1 MKKLNILFTLIIIA
15 FFTISLFAKDS
26 GKIAIIIKAKGK
38 VSVVN
43 TKSKKSKKAKRGL
56 KLYSGDKIVTGSNGK
71 VAIKF
76 SDDGSMV
83 RIRKNST
90 CIIKGKLQK
99 DRKTLAKN
107 VYVEVGTIFSKIT
120 KQKSL
125 FRVSTPTSVASVK
138 GTMFWTVQEGNGGAT
153 YYYGEEGIV
162 EIVSKGGSALL
173 KKGQTGY
180 VKSKNAKPIIT
191 KTKPGE
197 GPGAGEEGGVDDFD
211 IEFMNDKGQKV
222 DLKFKVETKK

>member
-1 MKKLNILFTLIIIA
+1 MRKLNIFFIMLMIA
-15 FFTISLFAKDS
+15 FFTAGTFAKDS

-38 VSVVN
+38 VTVVN
-43 TKSKKSKKAKRGL
+43 TKSKKTKNAKRGL

-71 VAIKF
+71 AAIKF

-99 DRKTLAKN
+99 DKKTVAKN

-153 YYYGEEGIV
+153 YYFGEEGVV
-162 EIVSKGGSALL
+162 EIVSDGGSALL

-180 VKSKNAKPIIT
+180 VKNKGSKPIIT
-191 KTKPGE
+191 QTKPGE
-197 GPGAGEEGGVDDFD
+197 GPNAGQKGTMDDFE

-222 DLKFKVETKK
+222 DLKFKVENK

>member
-1 MKKLNILFTLIIIA
+1 MKKLHILLTIIIIA
-15 FFTISLFAKDS
+15 FFSASLLAKDS
-26 GKIAIIIKAKGK
+26 GKIAIIIKTKGK

-43 TKSKKSKKAKRGL
+43 AKTKKSKKAKRGY
-56 KLYSGDKIVTGSNGK
+56 KLYSGDKIITSSNGRA
-71 VAIKF
+71 AIKF

-90 CIIKGKLQK
+90 CVIKGKLQK
-99 DRKTLAKN
+99 DRKTVAKN

-138 GTMFWTVQEGNGGAT
+138 GTQFWTVQEGNGGAT

-180 VKSKNAKPIIT
+180 VKNKNAKPIIT
-191 KTKPGE
+191 VTKPGE
-197 GPGAGEEGGVDDFD
+197 GPGAGEKGSVDDFD
-211 IEFMNDKGQKV
+211 IEFMNDQGQKV
-222 DLKFKVETKK
+222 NLKFKVEPKK

>member
-43 TKSKKSKKAKRGL
+43 TKSKKTKKARRGL

-90 CIIKGKLQK
+90 
-99 DRKTLAKN
+99 
-107 VYVEVGTIFSKIT
+107 
-120 KQKSL
+120 
-125 FRVSTPTSVASVK
+125 
-138 GTMFWTVQEGNGGAT
+138 
-153 YYYGEEGIV
+153 
-162 EIVSKGGSALL
+162 
-173 KKGQTGY
+173 
-180 VKSKNAKPIIT
+180 
-191 KTKPGE
+191 
-197 GPGAGEEGGVDDFD
+197 
-211 IEFMNDKGQKV
+211 
-222 DLKFKVETKK
+222 

>member
-1 MKKLNILFTLIIIA
+1 MIA
-15 FFTISLFAKDS
+15 FFTADAFAKDS
-26 GKIAIIIKAKGK
+26 GKIAIVIKSKGK
-38 VSVVN
+38 VSIVN
-43 TKSKKSKKAKRGL
+43 TKTKKTKKAKRGI

-71 VAIKF
+71 AAIKF

-90 CIIKGKLQK
+90 CVIKGELQK
-99 DRKTLAKN
+99 DKKTVAKN
-107 VYVEVGTIFSKIT
+107 IYVEVGTIFSKIT

-138 GTMFWTVQEGNGGAT
+138 GTMFWTVQEGNGGST

-162 EIVSKGGSALL
+162 EIVSKGGSALM

-180 VKSKNAKPIIT
+180 VKGKNSKPVIT
-191 KTKPGE
+191 QTKQGE
-197 GPGAGEEGGVDDFD
+197 GPSAGEKGTMDEMD

-222 DLKFKVETKK
+222 DLKFKVENK